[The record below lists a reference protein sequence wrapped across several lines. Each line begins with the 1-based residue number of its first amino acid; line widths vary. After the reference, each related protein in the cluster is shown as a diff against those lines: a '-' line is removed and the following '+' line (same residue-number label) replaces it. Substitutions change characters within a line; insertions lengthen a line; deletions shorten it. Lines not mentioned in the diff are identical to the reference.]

1 MKAVA
6 AAGSSEVA
14 VVAVEPLTDVEA
26 VEPTDAKRRKVSD
39 PEEAMSF
46 HFSYCDR
53 MKRTKGWGASAKKI
67 NYVINRGRPATS
79 GLIFQR
85 SPASPSPSRVNLAA
99 SAPPTKELI

>member
-26 VEPTDAKRRKVSD
+26 VEPTAAKRRKVSD

-46 HFSYCDR
+46 YFSCCDQ
-53 MKRTKGWGASAKKI
+53 MKRTRGWGASAGK
-67 NYVINRGRPATS
+67 N
-79 GLIFQR
+79 
-85 SPASPSPSRVNLAA
+85 
-99 SAPPTKELI
+99 